1 MSTVLTISAN
11 KRRQLSAFLGSL
23 SDATALKLFAALDID
38 RLSGGRDL
46 PHDDLLSD
54 LRTRMLERGAPL
66 PPRIKDARRIFF
78 TPFEDFFVGEHSE
91 KKRPLRISRTS
102 LAPIWNL
109 ILSDPRLADAAK
121 AAKEIDA
128 KAIKNESNA
137 NLLAKFFDAAREG
150 LSSLAAEAEANT
162 EYRGSIIR
170 SLGSKQA
177 LQDLYEIEKISQS
190 FEFINRLHDLA
201 PSNAPSLSEDQIYK
215 LRALFLDAYGR
226 SPEAG
231 LVVLAAL
238 KGRLERPWR
247 ALAVY
252 YNLARSA
259 DDQLRKAQETVSLLP
274 QQLFEDIETLARV
287 LVQDGG
293 GEFDADSAR
302 VKITYLCDYADGLA
316 KEAGKVGDNVF
327 LNRIE
332 ACREVAAEAH
342 ERFVEQAMTALRKA
356 MPVRQAG
363 GSSRLMS
370 VRPDF
375 SAPLSSDD
383 VEAAHDAALYIA
395 AACDVVRRLGVDP
408 DYCETIANEVRE
420 KTETYA
426 NDLVTE
432 IRAAEGAS
440 RRSAKIALES
450 VLNFSEPI
458 LKSDVA
464 GLIRDRAAAAAVSV

>member
-1 MSTVLTISAN
+1 MTISAN

-78 TPFEDFFVGEHSE
+78 TPFEDFFIGEHGE
-91 KKRPLRISRTS
+91 KKRSLRISRSS
-102 LAPIWNL
+102 LAPIWDL
-109 ILSDPRLADAAK
+109 VLSDPRLADAAQI
-121 AAKEIDA
+121 AKEIDA
-128 KAIKNESNA
+128 KAVKYEDNA
-137 NLLAKFFDAAREG
+137 KLLPKFFYAARKG
-150 LSSLAAEAEANT
+150 LSSLLAEVDVNADV
-162 EYRGSIIR
+162 RR
-170 SLGSKQA
+170 SLIQRLGSDQA
-177 LQDLYEIEKISQS
+177 VQDLREIENISHS
-190 FEFINRLHDLA
+190 IEFINQLHDLA
-201 PSNAPSLSEDQIYK
+201 PSNAPSLSEDHIYK
-215 LRALFLDAYGR
+215 LRSLFLDAHSQ

-274 QQLFEDIETLARV
+274 QHLFEDIETLARV
-287 LVQDGG
+287 LVYDGG

-302 VKITYLCDYADGLA
+302 AKITYLCDYADGLA

-375 SAPLSSDD
+375 SAPLNPTD
-383 VEAAHDAALYIA
+383 VTAAHDAARYIA
-395 AACDVVRRLGVDP
+395 SAREIIRRLGADP
-408 DYCETIANEVRE
+408 DYCETIANEARE
-420 KTETYA
+420 KTEIYA
-426 NDLVTE
+426 KDLVTE

-450 VLNFSEPI
+450 VLNFSAPI
-458 LKSDVA
+458 LKSDVV